1 MLRRLQSCLA
11 GDRAPARSRSRRPAY
26 TGEKAMDKQTKKV
39 TDAGKVRIGG
49 YSPPVV
55 KPASVQDSKKVR
67 TGGMSPSF

>member
-1 MLRRLQSCLA
+1 
-11 GDRAPARSRSRRPAY
+11 
-26 TGEKAMDKQTKKV
+26 MDKQTQKV

-55 KPASVQDSKKVR
+55 KPATVQDSKKVR

>member
-1 MLRRLQSCLA
+1 
-11 GDRAPARSRSRRPAY
+11 
-26 TGEKAMDKQTKKV
+26 MDKQTQKTV
-39 TDAGKVRIGG
+39 DAGKVRIGG